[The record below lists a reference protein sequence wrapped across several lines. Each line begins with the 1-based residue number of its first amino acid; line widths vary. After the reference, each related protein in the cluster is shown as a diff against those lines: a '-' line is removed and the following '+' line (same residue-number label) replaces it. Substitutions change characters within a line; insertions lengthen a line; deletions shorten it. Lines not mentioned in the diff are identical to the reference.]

1 MEIIRVYVVFGNA
14 VVNIFFYKNCNFYN
28 RDLKTSK
35 AVKQR
40 GLYDAFSYYT
50 YVNAPR
56 WTLNDGYK
64 NKIFY
69 TLNIQRWRDARVLKQ
84 CFTNMF
90 DMLCFLRLYEAWCKI
105 ACAVLHLGC
114 SRIFAFSILNFSLS
128 CFVSG

>member
-1 MEIIRVYVVFGNA
+1 MEIVSVCRIRKRRCQYF
-14 VVNIFFYKNCNFYN
+14 FFYKNCYFYN
-28 RDLKTSK
+28 KDLKTSK

-84 CFTNMF
+84 CNVSQICLTCCVF
-90 DMLCFLRLYEAWCKI
+90 CGYIRLGVK
-105 ACAVLHLGC
+105 LHVQFY
-114 SRIFAFSILNFSLS
+114 I
-128 CFVSG
+128 